1 MLAAAE
7 AASIRLPYSCRSGR
21 CSSCKCRIDGPSV
34 TTSDELG
41 LSEAERSGGW
51 SLACVRV
58 ATGSVT
64 LSVEDLT
71 DLKLPASRI
80 VPAKIGSLEKLSPD
94 VLRVRLRLPP
104 GTSFDFAS
112 GQYADVIGPGGIRR
126 SYSLAKRADGGGIE
140 LHIRRVDGGAMSDY
154 WFGQAKL
161 NDLLRIDGPRGT
173 FTLRSNPQTDVVFLA
188 TGTGIAPVKAMLE
201 EIASLAPK
209 DRPRSVRLFWGG
221 RHREDLYWD
230 PHEALE
236 DVVYVPTLSRAD
248 AVWQGERG
256 YVQDVALAA
265 GANLDATQVYACGS
279 DAMIRG
285 ARTAFERA
293 GLPERA
299 FFSDAFVASN

>member
-1 MLAAAE
+1 LLAAAE
-7 AASIRLPYSCRSGR
+7 AASIRLPHSCRSGR

-41 LSEAERSGGW
+41 LSKAERSGGW

-64 LSVEDLT
+64 LSIEDLT

-80 VPAKIGSLEKLSPD
+80 VPSKVDSLENLSPD

-104 GTSFDFAS
+104 GTSFAFAP
-112 GQYADVIGPGGIRR
+112 GQYVDVLGPGGIRR
-126 SYSLAKRADGGGIE
+126 SYSLAKRADGGAIE

-154 WFGQAKL
+154 WFGRVKL
-161 NDLLRIDGPRGT
+161 NDLLRVDGPRGT
-173 FTLRSNPQTDVVFLA
+173 FTLRSDPQTDVVFLA

-209 DRPRSVRLFWGG
+209 NRPRSVRLFWGG
-221 RHREDLYWD
+221 RHRDDLYWD
-230 PHEALE
+230 PREALE
-236 DVVYVPTLSRAD
+236 DVIYVPTLSRAE
-248 AVWQGERG
+248 AGWQGRQG

-285 ARTAFERA
+285 ARAAFERA